1 MSILASP
8 FFLLLVVLVLA
19 VVALA
24 LYRKMVANME
34 DDTVHLST
42 LEANAIHR
50 QEDIAA
56 RLEKIDFWGKRATI
70 VTGIYALV
78 YGAYQVYR
86 AWVDSGH
93 VSN

>member
-8 FFLLLVVLVLA
+8 FFLILVVLVLA

-34 DDTVHLST
+34 DDTVHLSAM
-42 LEANAIHR
+42 ESGAIHR
-50 QEDIAA
+50 QEEIAA
-56 RLEKIDFWGKRATI
+56 RLEKIDYWGKRITV
-70 VTGIYALV
+70 VTGVYALIYA
-78 YGAYQVYR
+78 AYAVYR